1 VRSKDLTLKV
11 TISIG
16 IAQFR
21 IGEDSW
27 HTLLKRADH
36 AMFEAKNA
44 GRDRWVIGD

>member
-1 VRSKDLTLKV
+1 V

-27 HTLLKRADH
+27 HSLLKRADN
-36 AMFEAKNA
+36 AMFEAKA
-44 GRDRWVIGD
+44 LGRDRWMTGD